1 MWSRAAVNSPNEG
14 YDVRLTATAQRQ
26 LSEKLPESVAAAC
39 IEFMVGP
46 LSSNPQRVGAALR
59 PPFEGYFRTRRGV
72 YRIRYR
78 IVEDE
83 RIVYVVDID
92 HRRDAYRS

>member
-1 MWSRAAVNSPNEG
+1 M
-14 YDVRLTATAQRQ
+14 RLTSTARRQ
-26 LSEKLPESVAAAC
+26 LAEKLPESVAAAC

-46 LSSNPQRVGAALR
+46 LAESPRRVGAALR
-59 PPFEGYFRTRRGV
+59 KPFEGYFRSRRGE

-78 IVEDE
+78 IAEDE
-83 RIVYVVDID
+83 LIVQVVDID